1 MRVARI
7 ISVLL
12 VLLCG
17 TLLSAAGQDGSS
29 IPANGDAKA
38 STEAAPTPTTISQP
52 NLPVSPPP
60 EYKIQPEDA
69 FRMSVWGE
77 PDLAIEQV
85 VDPNGYVNIPQ
96 VGPIHA
102 EGLTVQELLAKITE
116 GLSKILREPRVQ
128 ITMLNYRKPKVYVL
142 GQVNRPGLHEIKF
155 GDRVMEAIAQAGSF
169 TDMAYLEGATITH
182 QVENKAV
189 PLDLK
194 ALFYGGD
201 MSKNVVLQDG
211 DTIYI
216 PEDTVNKYYVLGEV
230 MRPGMFRLKDN
241 VTVVDAITNAGGPTQ
256 RGSIKATCIIRGN
269 PENPQRIKIDI
280 TKLVKGSDLSQNV
293 PLQPGDVV
301 YVPETSKPD
310 WNKIAGIVSAVVNSS
325 YLLKIWGL

>member
-38 STEAAPTPTTISQP
+38 SAEAAPTPTTISQP

-102 EGLTVQELLAKITE
+102 EGLTVQELLTKITE

-182 QVENKAV
+182 QATNESA